1 MHSRRT
7 APQLREAVHDDVR
20 PLRSGLTGQR
30 SQARV
35 DRGRGEILLY
45 GEIGPSEWGMVDAEA
60 FARILK
66 DLGDVTVIDLRINSY
81 GGFADEGIAIYSQL
95 VRHPAQVN
103 VTVDGIAASIASVIA
118 MAGKTIR
125 MNRGTRMMVHEAAG
139 LGLGGKRA
147 MRKAADV
154 LEAYDQAIVDIY
166 AHRTGRSRAELM
178 GLMEAETWLSA
189 KDAVDKGFADGVD
202 EQAAAVENRLSPM
215 AAALFKRAP
224 KDLLGRRRETVP
236 RMRARMQ
243 IVSMRQRLAARA
255 PFDAKAP
262 LRRH

>member
-103 VTVDGIAASIASVIA
+103 VTVDGIAASIASVSILVRCVRV
-118 MAGKTIR
+118 IR
-125 MNRGTRMMVHEAAG
+125 CSCARFVGASPPATALYLNLAPRSFR
-139 LGLGGKRA
+139 
-147 MRKAADV
+147 
-154 LEAYDQAIVDIY
+154 
-166 AHRTGRSRAELM
+166 RSRERRLRPAGSRSL
-178 GLMEAETWLSA
+178 AHTRPSLSHH
-189 KDAVDKGFADGVD
+189 V
-202 EQAAAVENRLSPM
+202 S
-215 AAALFKRAP
+215 ALHASAP
-224 KDLLGRRRETVP
+224 QT
-236 RMRARMQ
+236 
-243 IVSMRQRLAARA
+243 
-255 PFDAKAP
+255 
-262 LRRH
+262 